1 MQVVVAN
8 KAARSR
14 RLAVVCSKMPGID
27 GIVKKVSIKIAGAS

>member
-1 MQVVVAN
+1 VQVLGAN

-14 RLAVVCSKMPGID
+14 RLADVCSVMPGID